1 MLSNAGLKLSLRF
14 SCKAEIV
21 LGSQSFSHLLVY
33 NSVYLSRRFVRRTDW
48 KIGSQ
53 ITTVCFAYIS
63 RVKNSPNLESGRNF
77 PHEHNVS
84 NIIRAWEQSVS
95 TQRKDYGRT
104 RWVYSTQSIS
114 FYSMGTYFM
123 IVFLLIFVVI
133 FFTLKSHSDN
143 AQAGLQK
150 STETL
155 YVYIERITM
164 CN

>member
-1 MLSNAGLKLSLRF
+1 M
-14 SCKAEIV
+14 
-21 LGSQSFSHLLVY
+21 
-33 NSVYLSRRFVRRTDW
+33 
-48 KIGSQ
+48 
-53 ITTVCFAYIS
+53 CFAYIS